1 MSDFRGI
8 QKEAFA
14 KLVDQGV
21 YSEEFKHSS
30 DAETFFIKT
39 IVKATENINSKDD
52 IHVLDVGCGT
62 GVWLRTLIES
72 EVLKS
77 YRLKNYYGFD
87 LTEKMIDVAKLKFS
101 DVKDSYEFIVG
112 DVLSDN
118 TYQSFSNSKGF
129 DLIYCYD
136 VIQQLPKKLKMRG
149 IETIINNLREGGVAI
164 IFDHDHSSKYG
175 KSMAFKKFVT
185 KYLKYPLVPRYYC
198 NANYPDLTKIKQNL
212 CKSSELTA
220 KLIKDDLDKKYALIV
235 IKLLQ

>member
-1 MSDFRGI
+1 MSDFRDI

-30 DAETFFIKT
+30 DAEAFFIKT

-87 LTEKMIDVAKLKFS
+87 LTERMIDVAKLKFS

-118 TYQSFSNSKGF
+118 TYQSFS
-129 DLIYCYD
+129 
-136 VIQQLPKKLKMRG
+136 IQKAS
-149 IETIINNLREGGVAI
+149 I
-164 IFDHDHSSKYG
+164 
-175 KSMAFKKFVT
+175 
-185 KYLKYPLVPRYYC
+185 
-198 NANYPDLTKIKQNL
+198 
-212 CKSSELTA
+212 
-220 KLIKDDLDKKYALIV
+220 
-235 IKLLQ
+235 